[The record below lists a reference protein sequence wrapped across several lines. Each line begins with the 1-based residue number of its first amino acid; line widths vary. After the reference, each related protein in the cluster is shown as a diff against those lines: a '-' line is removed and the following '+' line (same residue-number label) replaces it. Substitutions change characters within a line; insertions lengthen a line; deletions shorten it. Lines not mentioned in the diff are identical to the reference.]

1 MDWLTADDI
10 NAFID
15 FLAVGLLIVCHLLG
29 WIAGGFR

>member
-10 NAFID
+10 NACID
-15 FLAVGLLIVCHLLG
+15 FLAVCLLVVCHLLG